1 MVHSIRKEMITAQNS
16 SNQGTMSRAERR
28 RAERAARK
36 QEQYAKSGF
45 KEKKPLYLAADKDID
60 YLAAI
65 NGILETGAGA
75 VVNVFSSKSLFTK
88 EPEAIFYFFKAGDI
102 VLQVMDNGDMSL
114 FNKADT
120 DLVFHSIM
128 SDGEHILDICEVDK
142 SIEEEWNQKYDVICD
157 TLCENLPEIIEY
169 NLKDTKLSA

>member
-1 MVHSIRKEMITAQNS
+1 MKKSIFTETITAQNS

-45 KEKKPLYLAADKDID
+45 KEKKPLYLAADEDID
-60 YLAAI
+60 YLTTI

-75 VVNVFSSKSLFTK
+75 VVNVFSSKCLTTK

-102 VLQVMDNGDMSL
+102 VLAVMDNGDMSL
-114 FNKADT
+114 FNKADI
-120 DLVFHSIM
+120 DLVFHDIM
-128 SDGEHILDICEVDK
+128 SDGEHILDFCEVVK
-142 SIEEEWNQKYDVICD
+142 SIEEEWNQKYEIICD

-169 NLKDTKLSA
+169 NLNEARLSA

>member
-1 MVHSIRKEMITAQNS
+1 MGKSIFTETITAQNS

-45 KEKKPLYLAADKDID
+45 KEKKPLYLAADEDID
-60 YLAAI
+60 YLATI

-75 VVNVFSSKSLFTK
+75 VVNVFSSKCLTTK

-102 VLQVMDNGDMSL
+102 VLAI

-120 DLVFHSIM
+120 DLVFHDIM
-128 SDGEHILDICEVDK
+128 SDGEHILDFCEVVK
-142 SIEEEWNQKYDVICD
+142 SIEEEWNQKYEIICD

-169 NLKDTKLSA
+169 NLNEARLSA